1 MRIPHPIPYQGS
13 KRALASEILSFFPD
27 TVETLWEPFAGS
39 AAISLAV
46 AITKKARK
54 FHIND
59 LNIPLIDLW
68 KKIVYCPHEI
78 SSEYELLWK
87 KQKDNPDDFYK
98 KVREKFNQ
106 TKRSDY
112 LLYLLA
118 RCAKASVRYN
128 SDGEFNQSPDKR
140 RLGTRPIT
148 MKNSVVYSSFL
159 LKGKTKFTSLD
170 YKNILQD
177 IGANDLVYLDP
188 PYQGVCG
195 DRDNRYLAGIKI
207 DEFISV
213 LAELN
218 AKNVYYIVS
227 YDGRTGNK
235 THGQHLPRFL
245 NLDRIELCAGRSTQA
260 TLLGRN
266 DITYESL
273 YLSPALK
280 RYLCVRKERK
290 QIRNLNMQLEFA
302 ETR

>member
-27 TVETLWEPFAGS
+27 TVETLIEPFAGS
-39 AAISLAV
+39 AAISLAA
-46 AITKKARK
+46 AITKKASK

-78 SSEYELLWK
+78 SSDYELLWK

-98 KVREKFNQ
+98 KIREKFNQ

-112 LLYLLA
+112 LLFLLA

-128 SDGEFNQSPDKR
+128 ASGEFNQSPDKR
-140 RLGTRPIT
+140 RLGTRPNT
-148 MKNSVVYSSFL
+148 MKNNVVYSSYL
-159 LKGKTKFTSLD
+159 LKGKTKFTSFD
-170 YKNILQD
+170 YKNIIQN
-177 IGANDLVYLDP
+177 IGPNDLVYLDP

-207 DEFISV
+207 DEFIGV

-218 AKNVYYIVS
+218 VKNIYYIVS

-235 THGQHLPRFL
+235 THGQRLPRFL

-280 RYLCVRKERK
+280 QHLCVKKEHK
-290 QIRNLNMQLEFA
+290 QMRNLNTQLEFA
-302 ETR
+302 EAR